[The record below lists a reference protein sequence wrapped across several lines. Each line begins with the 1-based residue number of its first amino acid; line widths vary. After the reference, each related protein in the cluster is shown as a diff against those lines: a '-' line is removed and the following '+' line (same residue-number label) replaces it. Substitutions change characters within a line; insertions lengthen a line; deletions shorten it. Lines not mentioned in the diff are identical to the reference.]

1 MGMSEI
7 QWSEGSAEAAI
18 GDRAVIG
25 EQIVAR
31 LRTGAAN
38 IFLTVFLELR
48 GQFGSWR
55 GGGRGRK
62 CGAQGS
68 RAHSPVLPKAL
79 LAEKGRGNT
88 ITLATDFANTRS
100 DLAELSP

>member
-1 MGMSEI
+1 M
-7 QWSEGSAEAAI
+7 
-18 GDRAVIG
+18 IG

-79 LAEKGRGNT
+79 LAEFL
-88 ITLATDFANTRS
+88 LAS
-100 DLAELSP
+100 PLSLRASFPSAPPVPLQN

>member
-38 IFLTVFLELR
+38 ICLTVFLELR

-79 LAEKGRGNT
+79 LAEFL
-88 ITLATDFANTRS
+88 LAS
-100 DLAELSP
+100 PLSLRASFPSAPPVLLQN

>member
-68 RAHSPVLPKAL
+68 RAHSPVLPKTL
-79 LAEKGRGNT
+79 LAEFL
-88 ITLATDFANTRS
+88 LAS
-100 DLAELSP
+100 PLSLRASFPSAPPVLLQN

>member
-48 GQFGSWR
+48 GQFGSLFSDL
-55 GGGRGRK
+55 G
-62 CGAQGS
+62 QGLGPLLWPQS
-68 RAHSPVLPKAL
+68 ALSWLHCSVEPHVAPSVLPCPCVIHLEA
-79 LAEKGRGNT
+79 
-88 ITLATDFANTRS
+88 TLVRLPCS
-100 DLAELSP
+100 